1 MYTNNSHKMK
11 YECKCCQFK
20 TDDKTVWFRHKKSKK
35 HARNSICPNVMK
47 THIIPKLISHVESDN
62 INTMSCNYCGKIYST
77 KFNLNKHL
85 LTCKIKQNTDIK
97 NQIEEK
103 YIKKELENAKNIIIS
118 QHNDIEYYKTL
129 LTGAGKTI
137 SALAFC
143 NVNYKDAPKLIQM
156 GDNAPIL
163 NINDENLVKSLVYHY
178 DKKTLAQYIGNH
190 IVIYYKK
197 DNPEEQSVWSTDSV
211 RLNYIIKQVSNWVV
225 DKKGTQL
232 CSSII
237 NPLLDKIRSVIVIV
251 GKNEK
256 KNITDDFNV
265 NHNIM
270 LKLNKMDFILLSID
284 NGKLAQAIN
293 KYIAPRLH
301 MDNNSEL

>member
-1 MYTNNSHKMK
+1 MK
-11 YECKCCQFK
+11 YNCQCCQFK
-20 TDDKTVWFRHKKSKK
+20 TDDKTIWFRHKKSKK
-35 HARNSICPNVMK
+35 HARNLICPK
-47 THIIPKLISHVESDN
+47 SPIEYIIPKLINHDDTN
-62 INTMSCNYCGKIYST
+62 RINNTMCQYCGHTYST

-85 LTCKIKQNTDIK
+85 LTCRIKRDNDIRERV
-97 NQIEEK
+97 EEK
-103 YIKKELENAKNIIIS
+103 YIRLELENAKKIIKS
-118 QHNDIEYYKTL
+118 KDKDIKYYKTL
-129 LTGAGKTI
+129 LAGAGKTI
-137 SALAFC
+137 STLAYC

-178 DKKTLAQYIGNH
+178 DKKTLAQYIGDH
-190 IVIYYKK
+190 IVNYYKK
-197 DNPEEQSVWSTDSV
+197 DNPGEQSVWSTDSV

-256 KNITDDFNV
+256 KHITDDFNS

-301 MDNNSEL
+301 MDNNSELQ